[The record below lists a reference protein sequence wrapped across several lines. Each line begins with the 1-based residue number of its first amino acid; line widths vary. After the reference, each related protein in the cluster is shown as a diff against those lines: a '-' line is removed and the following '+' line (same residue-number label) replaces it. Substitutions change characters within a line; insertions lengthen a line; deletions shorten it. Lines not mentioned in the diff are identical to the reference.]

1 MEQTGDGHYS
11 PIGGYNQKRNLA
23 LMLDVARF
31 KYPSYWCDITKLFD
45 SLEDMD
51 KATNKPRG
59 FVLISRKQPSGG
71 CRTTSNIDFEYT
83 AIFHKEIIGLS

>member
-11 PIGGYNQKRNLA
+11 PIGGYNMGRQLV

-31 KYPSYWCDITKLFD
+31 KYPSYWCDVRRLFD

-51 KATNKPRG
+51 AVTGKPRG
-59 FVLISRKQPSGG
+59 FVLISRKQEGGGG
-71 CRTTSNIDFEYT
+71 CRMEGNGDY
-83 AIFHKEIIGLS
+83 